1 MSGFQRG
8 MVLLAMMGIV
18 MTGISAVD
26 AEEYTT
32 ITEIREE
39 TKEGWHESF
48 WYEGAEIRAEVD
60 VEIPDVDKVP
70 VIRVK
75 WPENLTPT
83 GAPSNAEIYQSPP
96 AGFGYSVMSQPNV
109 LFANTSQRVG
119 VDRYVEEGA
128 RAENS
133 PLSAAEALAFA
144 KAQVE
149 PYVQDMGGFDLQL
162 SYMDAWSRQYA
173 VLDRTSTGDTLDYNQ
188 PLTDM
193 GYYEISFNQTFQGIP
208 YTQHDLR
215 FEQSIKEES
224 DVPGG
229 AMGEVF
235 VRVGSADNYS
245 LLFAPAQW
253 DGVLVDDLPLAP
265 FARIRQEIRAMVE
278 SGYVRD
284 IYRLRLVYVRL
295 INPAD
300 IGNTWVL
307 FPVWELSAET
317 VQNPS
322 APTVVYTP
330 DERAKQ
336 QKFGGTKLLINAQ
349 TGNCYQAQDTSP
361 LRSYAQYLTW
371 DEVQ

>member
-8 MVLLAMMGIV
+8 MVLLIMLAMIF
-18 MTGISAVD
+18 TGISAAD
-26 AEEYTT
+26 AGEYVT

-39 TKEGWHESF
+39 TKAGWHESL
-48 WYEGAEIRAEVD
+48 WYDGAEIRVEVD
-60 VEIPDVDKVP
+60 VEIPDIDKVA
-70 VIRVK
+70 VLRVK
-75 WPENLTPT
+75 WPENLSPAY
-83 GAPSNAEIYQSPP
+83 APANAEIYQSPP
-96 AGFGYSVMSQPNV
+96 AGFGYTVMSQPGA

-119 VDRYVEEGA
+119 VDRYVQEGA

-133 PLSAAEALAFA
+133 PFSAAEALAFA
-144 KAQVE
+144 KAQLA
-149 PYVQDMGGFDLQL
+149 PYVQDRGGFDLQL
-162 SYMDAWSRQYA
+162 FYMDAWSRQYA
-173 VLDRTSTGDTLDYNQ
+173 VLDRTDAGDLLDYNQ
-188 PLTDM
+188 PLTQM

-208 YTQHDLR
+208 YTQHDIG
-215 FEQSIKEES
+215 FEQGIPSETGL
-224 DVPGG
+224 PGG

-245 LLFAPAQW
+245 LLFAPAQG
-253 DGVLVDDLPLAP
+253 DGVLADDLPLAP
-265 FARIRQEIRAMVE
+265 FARIQQEIRAMVE

-284 IYRLRLVYVRL
+284 VYRLRLVYVRL

-317 VQNPS
+317 VQDPG

-336 QKFGGTKLLINAQ
+336 QKFGGAKLLINAQ

-361 LRSYAQYLTW
+361 ERSYARYVTW